1 MSPPPPPSSPPSAPP
16 PAPPPN
22 DDDDDWEDLP
32 PGARDSREYGQA
44 LPPGVATPS
53 RRMRKDFTHSYL
65 EDAPADTDKGRSSL
79 PWSEAFR
86 MSMQSIHLR
95 IGRLSVVLIG
105 IALAIS
111 FVTGLSYIQMMGDA
125 LHERYHDQS
134 GPENHTMQYGWI
146 LIAILIAAAGI
157 ANAILMSVTERIQ
170 EIGTLKCLGARN
182 RHIVRLFLIE
192 TLCLGFFGGLAGAVL
207 GPFLAMGLQFTMI
220 GSEAAAGL
228 NWHNFGLLV
237 GYGVSLSLILTLLAA
252 IVPVSFAARVES
264 AEAMRY
270 HV

>member
-1 MSPPPPPSSPPSAPP
+1 MTPPAAPPPPPP
-16 PAPPPN
+16 PADPSDRPDPAG
-22 DDDDDWEDLP
+22 
-32 PGARDSREYGQA
+32 PGRGDPLA
-44 LPPGVATPS
+44 PGDEPTPS
-53 RRMRKDFTHSYL
+53 RRLRRDFAHGYLAGTPPEIDAGHS
-65 EDAPADTDKGRSSL
+65 TL

-86 MSMQSIHLR
+86 MSFQSIRLR

-111 FVTGLSYIQMMGDA
+111 FVTGLTYIQMMGTA
-125 LHERYHDQS
+125 LRELYHNAPVATGGAS
-134 GPENHTMQYGWI
+134 GGGGGAPAANPMQMGWI
-146 LIAILIAAAGI
+146 IIAILIAAAGI

-192 TLCLGFFGGLAGAVL
+192 TLCLGFLGGFVGAVL
-207 GPFLAMGLQFTMI
+207 GPFLAMALQFTMI
-220 GSEAAAGL
+220 GSEAAAGMSWPHFL
-228 NWHNFGLLV
+228 LLV
-237 GYGVSLSLILTLLAA
+237 GYGVGLSVTLTVLAA
-252 IVPVSFAARVES
+252 VVPVSFAARVES